1 MSQRFPPEVHAFI
14 REHVVGATP
23 AELADLTNA
32 ACGTNFTPDTMRAY
46 KKNHRLKSGLP
57 RAPKKGAPTKV
68 FPTEIVEFIR
78 ANYRGVGPTE
88 MAQRLNDKFGTNYA
102 PMQIKGYYGNHKLN
116 SGVTRQYEKGHVS
129 HNKGKKGL
137 RYAGSEKGWFQNGHE
152 PHNTDPV
159 GTVCKKTDGYLWM
172 KLDDKPGAKIKNWK
186 QLHIVVWEEANGPVP
201 DGHFVI
207 FKDGNIENVKL
218 ENLMLVS
225 RAENAVMNRWGLRF
239 TTAEA
244 TEAGVTIARIKLAS
258 AKLEKKMKGSRP
270 KRRRRE
276 ASNGKENNG

>member
-14 REHVVGATP
+14 REHAAGATP

-32 ACGTNFTPDTMRAY
+32 ACGTNFTPDAMRVY

-57 RAPKKGAPTKV
+57 QAPKKGAPTKV
-68 FPTEIVEFIR
+68 FPAEIVAYIQ

-88 MAQRLNDKFGTNYA
+88 MAQRLNSEFGTTYT

-116 SGVTRQYEKGHVS
+116 SGVTGHYEKGHVS

-137 RYAGSEKGWFQNGHE
+137 RYAGSEKGWFQKGHE

-159 GTVCKKTDGYLWM
+159 GTVCKKSDGYFWI
-172 KLDDKPGAKIKNWK
+172 KQDDKPGAKIKNWK
-186 QLHIVVWEEANGPVP
+186 QLHIAVWEETNGPVP
-201 DGHFVI
+201 EGCFVI
-207 FKDGNIENVKL
+207 FKDGDVENVKL

-225 RAENAVMNRWGLRF
+225 RAENAMMNHFGLRF
-239 TTAEA
+239 NTPGA

-258 AKLEKKMKGSRP
+258 AKLEKKLKGSKQ
-270 KRRRRE
+270 KRRKRGG
-276 ASNGKENNG
+276 AKNV

>member
-14 REHVVGATP
+14 REHVAGATP

-46 KKNHRLKSGLP
+46 KRNHRLKSGLP
-57 RAPKKGAPTKV
+57 WAPKKGAPTKV
-68 FPTEIVEFIR
+68 FPAEIVAYIQ

-88 MAQRLNDKFGTNYA
+88 MAQRLNSEFGATYT

-116 SGVTRQYEKGHVS
+116 SGVTGHYEKGHVS

-137 RYAGSEKGWFQNGHE
+137 RYAGSEKGWFQKGHE

-159 GTVCKKTDGYLWM
+159 GTVCKKSDGYFWI
-172 KLDDKPGAKIKNWK
+172 KQDDKPGAKIKNWK
-186 QLHIVVWEEANGPVP
+186 QLHIAVWEETNGPVP
-201 DGHFVI
+201 EGCFVI
-207 FKDGNIENVKL
+207 FKDGDVENVKL

-225 RAENAVMNRWGLRF
+225 RAENAMMNRFGLRF
-239 TTAEA
+239 NTPGA

-258 AKLEKKMKGSRP
+258 AKLEKKLKGSKQ
-270 KRRRRE
+270 KRRKRGG
-276 ASNGKENNG
+276 AKNV